1 LKYNIPDGT
10 LLWNAYVLPSQT
22 LDMGEK
28 KSKDFLERDSFAG
41 LRSVNA
47 WWEPIDNCLVL
58 GKITSQR
65 QRGCAI
71 YHAAPLS

>member
-28 KSKDFLERDSFAG
+28 KSKDFLERDGFAS
-41 LRSVNA
+41 LQSVNA
-47 WWEPIDNCLVL
+47 WCEPIDNCLVL
-58 GKITSQR
+58 GKITGQR

-71 YHAAPLS
+71 YRAAPVS